1 MNYRRIQV
9 SRIHDIEENL
19 AVASRLQLALGM
31 MLRNGKIDTL
41 TYNIVERVPRLQ
53 RFETCLLAATACRYS
68 ELQLIEIERL
78 TEGKAFMIIQPKT
91 RSARILSGI
100 EEMTKVDWTGVNLSC
115 RYPLTNYDMSR
126 RAISKVVPGE
136 LRQALLNENDK
147 THIFRHLRATWMRM
161 QGFEITE
168 IKNYLG
174 HTNID
179 STRQYIHESLQVL
192 LK

>member
-9 SRIHDIEENL
+9 SRIHDVEENL
-19 AVASRLQLALGM
+19 AVASRLQLALEM

-41 TYNIVERVPRLQ
+41 TYNIVVRVPRLQ
-53 RFETCLLAATACRYS
+53 RLETCLLAATACRYS

-78 TEGKAFMIIQPKT
+78 TEGQAFMIIQPKT
-91 RSARILSGI
+91 KSPRILSGI
-100 EEMTKVDWTGVNLSC
+100 EEMATIDWAGVNLSC

-126 RAISKVVPGE
+126 RAISRVVPGE

-147 THIFRHLRATWMRM
+147 THIFRHLRATWMKM
-161 QGFEITE
+161 LGFDIGEIA
-168 IKNYLG
+168 NYLG

-179 STRQYIHESLQVL
+179 STRQYIHKSLQVL